1 MPVDEIVQPMPD
13 SSNSANIIGYR
24 SASLY
29 FSGEEKDFTRFI
41 TRFKSYLA
49 SRKLNKVLD
58 ASHADA
64 NDAEKKEQVY
74 HALVA
79 CLDDVSLDLV
89 STKAE
94 NDGPAAIKLLKEKF
108 LGKNE
113 DIEVQLLKQ
122 LLRMK
127 IENGEHPLQ
136 LFTKIDQI
144 KSRLE
149 TLNNGY
155 KEITDKIYTVVAL
168 DALNE
173 PKYDSF
179 RQAVNVRKEWPEW
192 KEFQS
197 LLKVQGDALHAL
209 DVATP
214 YENEVIL
221 RHQDKFDKSNIFC
234 DFCKKKGH
242 TMNKCYKRKAQD
254 KKVNAAVINTKNP
267 GHGVQNDTILQ
278 QMSSMDS
285 PGKSTRSTHYNFIC
299 NTAYGSFDKID
310 ATPGAMLVD
319 SGATSHIVCNNDRFI
334 YFDKSYDP
342 TNHYVE
348 LADGTRT
355 NGLIKGKGK
364 AEFQIYD
371 DHGNNASIILNDAL
385 FIPSYDINIFSV
397 R

>member
-127 IENGEHPLQ
+127 IENGQHPLQ

-197 LLKVQGDALHAL
+197 LL
-209 DVATP
+209 
-214 YENEVIL
+214 
-221 RHQDKFDKSNIFC
+221 
-234 DFCKKKGH
+234 
-242 TMNKCYKRKAQD
+242 
-254 KKVNAAVINTKNP
+254 NP
-267 GHGVQNDTILQ
+267 L
-278 QMSSMDS
+278 
-285 PGKSTRSTHYNFIC
+285 
-299 NTAYGSFDKID
+299 
-310 ATPGAMLVD
+310 
-319 SGATSHIVCNNDRFI
+319 
-334 YFDKSYDP
+334 
-342 TNHYVE
+342 
-348 LADGTRT
+348 
-355 NGLIKGKGK
+355 
-364 AEFQIYD
+364 
-371 DHGNNASIILNDAL
+371 
-385 FIPSYDINIFSV
+385 
-397 R
+397 